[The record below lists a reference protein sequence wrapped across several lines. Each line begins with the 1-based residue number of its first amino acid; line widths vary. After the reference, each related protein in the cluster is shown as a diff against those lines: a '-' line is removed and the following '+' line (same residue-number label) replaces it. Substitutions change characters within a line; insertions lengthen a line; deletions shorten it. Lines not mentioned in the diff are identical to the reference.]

1 MPAGPDLRPDPL
13 TRDNVRGLTGLTTW
27 NPKVHQAGESQ
38 GMDLGPFE
46 RSLAKTTL
54 APYIVKAMAMIDRP
68 RKAGS
73 NMFRHQMS
81 TMAILLDY
89 KTVDP
94 VLLKAS
100 VIHDLFEELRDEPW
114 VTRESIASI
123 DADGPAVY
131 DLVMEV
137 TVRKVGGVVEPKAEY
152 LLRIMKTGSDRAKK
166 LKLAD
171 RISNLITLG
180 FVTDRAFVER
190 YTAQTSEYILPYS
203 EAVNPDMHRE
213 LKDLVD
219 NRTAQLERLR

>member
-1 MPAGPDLRPDPL
+1 
-13 TRDNVRGLTGLTTW
+13 
-27 NPKVHQAGESQ
+27 
-38 GMDLGPFE
+38 MDLGPLE
-46 RSLAKTTL
+46 RSLAQTTL
-54 APYIVKAMAMIDRP
+54 APYIVRAMAMIDRP

-81 TMAILLDY
+81 TLAILLDY
-89 KTVDP
+89 KIVDA
-94 VLLKAS
+94 VLLKAAI
-100 VIHDLFEELRDEPW
+100 IHDLFEELGDQPW
-114 VTRESIASI
+114 VNRDTIASI

-131 DLVMEV
+131 ELVMEV
-137 TVRKVGGVVEPKAEY
+137 TIRKVNGVVEPKREY
-152 LLRIMKTGSDRAKK
+152 LTRIMTAGSERARK

-190 YTAQTSEYILPYS
+190 YTTQTRECILPYS

-219 NRTAQLERLR
+219 NRTAQLARLREI

>member
-1 MPAGPDLRPDPL
+1 
-13 TRDNVRGLTGLTTW
+13 
-27 NPKVHQAGESQ
+27 
-38 GMDLGPFE
+38 MDLGPFE
-46 RSLAKTTL
+46 RSLAQTTL

-89 KTVDP
+89 KIVDP

-100 VIHDLFEELRDEPW
+100 LIHDLFEELGDEPW
-114 VTRESIASI
+114 VTREAIASI

-137 TVRKVGGVVEPKAEY
+137 TVRNVNGIAEPKADY
-152 LLRIMKTGSDRAKK
+152 LRRIMQSGSERAKK

-190 YTAQTSEYILPYS
+190 YTAQTREYILPYS

-219 NRTAQLERLR
+219 NRIAQLTRLL

>member
-1 MPAGPDLRPDPL
+1 
-13 TRDNVRGLTGLTTW
+13 
-27 NPKVHQAGESQ
+27 
-38 GMDLGPFE
+38 MDLGPFE
-46 RSLAKTTL
+46 RSLARTTV

-81 TMAILLDY
+81 TFAILLDY
-89 KTVDP
+89 KNVDP
-94 VLLKAS
+94 VLLKAAI
-100 VIHDLFEELRDEPW
+100 IHDLFEELGDQPW
-114 VTRESIASI
+114 VNRETIASI

-137 TVRKVGGVVEPKAEY
+137 TIPKAEY
-152 LLRIMKTGSDRAKK
+152 LRRIMQTGSDRAKK

-180 FVTDRAFVER
+180 FVNDRAFVER
-190 YTAQTSEYILPYS
+190 YTAQTRDCILPHS

-213 LKDLVD
+213 LKDLVE
-219 NRTAQLERLR
+219 NRTAQLARLREI

>member
-1 MPAGPDLRPDPL
+1 
-13 TRDNVRGLTGLTTW
+13 
-27 NPKVHQAGESQ
+27 
-38 GMDLGPFE
+38 MDLGPLE
-46 RSLAKTTL
+46 RSLAQTTL
-54 APYIVKAMAMIDRP
+54 APYIVRAMAMIDRP

-89 KTVDP
+89 KIVDA

-100 VIHDLFEELRDEPW
+100 VIHDLFEELGHEPW
-114 VTRESIASI
+114 VTRDSVASI

-137 TVRKVGGVVEPKAEY
+137 TIRTPGGEREPKTEY
-152 LLRIMKTGSDRAKK
+152 LLRIMQTGTRRAKQ

-171 RISNLITLG
+171 RISNLVGLG
-180 FVTDRAFVER
+180 FVNDRTFVER
-190 YTAQTSEYILPYS
+190 YTAQTRNYILPYS

-213 LKDLVD
+213 LKDLVE
-219 NRTAQLERLR
+219 NRTAQLSRLL

>member
-1 MPAGPDLRPDPL
+1 
-13 TRDNVRGLTGLTTW
+13 
-27 NPKVHQAGESQ
+27 
-38 GMDLGPFE
+38 MDLGPFE
-46 RSLAKTTL
+46 RTLARTTL
-54 APYIVKAMAMIDRP
+54 APYIVKAMAMIDLP

-89 KTVDP
+89 KNDDA

-100 VIHDLFEELRDEPW
+100 VIHDLFEELGNQPW
-114 VTRESIASI
+114 VTRESITGL

-137 TVRKVGGVVEPKAEY
+137 TIRTIDGVREPKTQY
-152 LLRIMKTGSDRAKK
+152 LRRIMTEGTARARK

-190 YTAQTSEYILPYS
+190 YTNETRDCILPYS
-203 EAVNPDMHRE
+203 ESVDANMHRE
-213 LKDLVD
+213 LSDLVK
-219 NRTAQLERLR
+219 NRSDQLAHLR

>member
-1 MPAGPDLRPDPL
+1 
-13 TRDNVRGLTGLTTW
+13 
-27 NPKVHQAGESQ
+27 
-38 GMDLGPFE
+38 MDLGPLE
-46 RSLAKTTL
+46 RSLAQTTL

-89 KTVDP
+89 KITDP

-100 VIHDLFEELRDEPW
+100 VIHDLFEELGDQPW
-114 VTRESIASI
+114 VTRETIASI

-137 TVRKVGGVVEPKAEY
+137 TVRKPGGVTEAKGEY
-152 LLRIMKTGSDRAKK
+152 LQRIMQTGTHRAKQ

-171 RISNLITLG
+171 RISNLVTLG

-190 YTAQTSEYILPYS
+190 YTAQTREYILPYS
-203 EAVNPDMHRE
+203 EVVNPDMHRE

-219 NRTAQLERLR
+219 NRTAQLARLR

>member
-1 MPAGPDLRPDPL
+1 
-13 TRDNVRGLTGLTTW
+13 
-27 NPKVHQAGESQ
+27 
-38 GMDLGPFE
+38 MDLGPLE
-46 RSLAKTTL
+46 RSLAQTTL
-54 APYIVKAMAMIDRP
+54 APYIVKAMAMIDLP

-81 TMAILLDY
+81 TFAILLDY
-89 KTVDP
+89 KNVDP
-94 VLLKAS
+94 VLLKAAI
-100 VIHDLFEELRDEPW
+100 IHDLFEELGDQPW
-114 VTRESIASI
+114 VTRETIASI

-137 TVRKVGGVVEPKAEY
+137 TIRHLNGEAEPKAEY
-152 LLRIMKTGSDRAKK
+152 LRRIMHTGSDRAKK

-180 FVTDRAFVER
+180 FVNDRAFVER
-190 YTAQTSEYILPYS
+190 YTAQTRDCILPHS

>member
-1 MPAGPDLRPDPL
+1 
-13 TRDNVRGLTGLTTW
+13 
-27 NPKVHQAGESQ
+27 
-38 GMDLGPFE
+38 
-46 RSLAKTTL
+46 
-54 APYIVKAMAMIDRP
+54 MAMIDRP

-89 KTVDP
+89 KIVDP
-94 VLLKAS
+94 VLLKAA

-114 VTRESIASI
+114 VNRGSIASI

-137 TVRKVGGVVEPKAEY
+137 TVRKVNGALEPKSEY
-152 LLRIMKTGSDRAKK
+152 LKRVMVNGSERAKR

-171 RISNLITLG
+171 RISNLVTLG

-190 YTAQTSEYILPYS
+190 YLAQTREYILPYS
-203 EAVNPDMHRE
+203 EAVNPNMHRE
-213 LKDLVD
+213 LRDLVD
-219 NRTAQLERLR
+219 NRAAQLARLL

>member
-1 MPAGPDLRPDPL
+1 
-13 TRDNVRGLTGLTTW
+13 
-27 NPKVHQAGESQ
+27 
-38 GMDLGPFE
+38 MDLGPLE
-46 RSLAKTTL
+46 RSLAQTTL

-68 RKAGS
+68 RRAGS

-89 KTVDP
+89 KYVDA

-100 VIHDLFEELRDEPW
+100 VIHDLFEELGDEPW
-114 VTRESIASI
+114 VTRHTVASI

-137 TVRKVGGVVEPKAEY
+137 TIRTPGGVREPKSEY
-152 LLRIMKTGSDRAKK
+152 LLRVMKSGTDRAKR

-171 RISNLITLG
+171 RISNLVGLG

-190 YTAQTSEYILPYS
+190 YTSQTRNYILPYS
-203 EAVNPDMHRE
+203 KVVNPDMHRE
-213 LKDLVD
+213 LADLVE
-219 NRTAQLERLR
+219 NRTAQLSRLL

>member
-1 MPAGPDLRPDPL
+1 
-13 TRDNVRGLTGLTTW
+13 
-27 NPKVHQAGESQ
+27 
-38 GMDLGPFE
+38 MDLGPFE
-46 RSLAKTTL
+46 RSLAQTPL

-89 KTVDP
+89 KQVDP

-100 VIHDLFEELRDEPW
+100 VIHDLFEELGDEPW
-114 VTRESIASI
+114 VTREAIASI

-137 TVRKVGGVVEPKAEY
+137 TVRKVGGVTEPKAEY
-152 LLRIMKTGSDRAKK
+152 LRRIMQTGTERAKK

-180 FVTDRAFVER
+180 FVTDRRFVER
-190 YTAQTSEYILPYS
+190 YTAQTRECILPYS

-219 NRTAQLERLR
+219 NRTAQLARLREI

>member
-1 MPAGPDLRPDPL
+1 
-13 TRDNVRGLTGLTTW
+13 
-27 NPKVHQAGESQ
+27 
-38 GMDLGPFE
+38 MDLGPFE
-46 RSLAKTTL
+46 RSLAQTTL

-81 TMAILLDY
+81 TLAILLDY
-89 KTVDP
+89 KQIDA

-100 VIHDLFEELRDEPW
+100 VIHDLFEEFRDEPW
-114 VTRESIASI
+114 VTRDTIASI

-137 TVRKVGGVVEPKAEY
+137 TVRKIGGALESKAEY
-152 LLRIMKTGSDRAKK
+152 LRRVMQTGSDRARR

-180 FVTDRAFVER
+180 FVTDRGFVER
-190 YTAQTSEYILPYS
+190 YVAQTREWILPYS

-213 LKDLVD
+213 LRDLVD
-219 NRTAQLERLR
+219 NRAAQLSRLR

>member
-1 MPAGPDLRPDPL
+1 
-13 TRDNVRGLTGLTTW
+13 
-27 NPKVHQAGESQ
+27 
-38 GMDLGPFE
+38 MDLGPFE

-89 KTVDP
+89 KIVDP

-131 DLVMEV
+131 DLVHGSDDPQSRRCRRAE
-137 TVRKVGGVVEPKAEY
+137 GGVPPAHHEDRQRPGEEAEAGGPDQQP
-152 LLRIMKTGSDRAKK
+152 RSRSGS
-166 LKLAD
+166 
-171 RISNLITLG
+171 
-180 FVTDRAFVER
+180 
-190 YTAQTSEYILPYS
+190 
-203 EAVNPDMHRE
+203 
-213 LKDLVD
+213 
-219 NRTAQLERLR
+219 

>member
-1 MPAGPDLRPDPL
+1 
-13 TRDNVRGLTGLTTW
+13 
-27 NPKVHQAGESQ
+27 
-38 GMDLGPFE
+38 MDLGPFE
-46 RSLAKTTL
+46 RSLAQTTL

-81 TMAILLDY
+81 TLAILLDY
-89 KTVDP
+89 KIVDP
-94 VLLKAS
+94 VVLKAS
-100 VIHDLFEELRDEPW
+100 VIHDLFEELGEEPW
-114 VTRESIASI
+114 VTRDTIASI

-137 TVRKVGGVVEPKAEY
+137 TVRKTGGVTEPKIEY
-152 LLRIMKTGSDRAKK
+152 LRRIMVSGSERAKK

-190 YTAQTSEYILPYS
+190 YTKQTRECILPYS

-219 NRTAQLERLR
+219 NRTAQLARLREI

>member
-1 MPAGPDLRPDPL
+1 
-13 TRDNVRGLTGLTTW
+13 
-27 NPKVHQAGESQ
+27 
-38 GMDLGPFE
+38 MDLGLVE
-46 RSLAKTTL
+46 RSLKELIL

-89 KTVDP
+89 KIVDP

-100 VIHDLFEELRDEPW
+100 VVHDLYEELGHEPW
-114 VTRESIASI
+114 VNRDTLATI

-137 TVRKVGGVVEPKAEY
+137 SIRENGGVREPKPEY
-152 LLRIMKTGSDRAKK
+152 LLRIMKTGSFRAKQ

-171 RISNLITLG
+171 RISNLVGLG
-180 FVTDRAFVER
+180 FVNDRAFVER
-190 YTAQTSEYILPYS
+190 YTAQTRAYILPYS
-203 EAVNPDMHRE
+203 EAVNADMHRE

-219 NRTAQLERLR
+219 NRTAHLSHLL

>member
-1 MPAGPDLRPDPL
+1 
-13 TRDNVRGLTGLTTW
+13 
-27 NPKVHQAGESQ
+27 
-38 GMDLGPFE
+38 MDLGPFE
-46 RSLAKTTL
+46 RSLAQTTL

-89 KTVDP
+89 KIVDP
-94 VLLKAS
+94 VILKAS
-100 VIHDLFEELRDEPW
+100 VIHDLFEELGDEPW
-114 VTRESIASI
+114 VTRDTIANI

-137 TVRKVGGVVEPKAEY
+137 TVRKVNGVVEPKREY
-152 LLRIMKTGSDRAKK
+152 LLRIMLSGSVRAKK

-171 RISNLITLG
+171 RISNLVGLG

-190 YTAQTSEYILPYS
+190 YTTQTRECILPHS

-219 NRTAQLERLR
+219 NRTAQLARLREI

>member
-1 MPAGPDLRPDPL
+1 
-13 TRDNVRGLTGLTTW
+13 
-27 NPKVHQAGESQ
+27 
-38 GMDLGPFE
+38 MDLGPLE
-46 RSLAKTTL
+46 RSLAQTTL

-81 TMAILLDY
+81 TLAILLDY
-89 KTVDP
+89 KIVDP
-94 VLLKAS
+94 VILKAS
-100 VIHDLFEELRDEPW
+100 IIHDLFEELADEPW
-114 VTRESIASI
+114 VTRQSIASI

-137 TVRKVGGVVEPKAEY
+137 TIRTIDGVREPKGEF
-152 LLRIMKTGSDRAKK
+152 LTRIMTSGSDRAKK

-180 FVTDRAFVER
+180 FVTERAFVER
-190 YTAQTSEYILPYS
+190 YASETREQILPHS

-213 LKDLVD
+213 LSDLVKS
-219 NRTAQLERLR
+219 RTAHLERLR

>member
-1 MPAGPDLRPDPL
+1 
-13 TRDNVRGLTGLTTW
+13 
-27 NPKVHQAGESQ
+27 
-38 GMDLGPFE
+38 MDLGPFE
-46 RSLAKTTL
+46 RSLAQTTL

-89 KTVDP
+89 KQVDP

-100 VIHDLFEELRDEPW
+100 VIHDLFEELGDEPW
-114 VTRESIASI
+114 VTREAIASI

-137 TVRKVGGVVEPKAEY
+137 TIRKANGATEPKSEY
-152 LLRIMKTGSDRAKK
+152 LRRIMTAGSERARK

-180 FVTDRAFVER
+180 FVTDRRFVER
-190 YTAQTSEYILPYS
+190 YTAQTRECILPYS

-219 NRTAQLERLR
+219 NRIAQLARLREI

>member
-1 MPAGPDLRPDPL
+1 
-13 TRDNVRGLTGLTTW
+13 
-27 NPKVHQAGESQ
+27 
-38 GMDLGPFE
+38 MDLGPFE
-46 RSLAKTTL
+46 RSLAQTTL

-81 TMAILLDY
+81 TLAILLDY
-89 KTVDP
+89 KIVDP
-94 VLLKAS
+94 VVLKAS
-100 VIHDLFEELRDEPW
+100 VIHDLFEELGDEPW
-114 VTRESIASI
+114 VTRDSIVSI
-123 DADGPAVY
+123 DADGPSVY

-137 TVRKVGGVVEPKAEY
+137 TVRKKGGVTEPKLEY
-152 LLRIMKTGSDRAKK
+152 LRRIMVSGSERAKK

-190 YTAQTSEYILPYS
+190 YTKQTRECILPYS

-219 NRTAQLERLR
+219 NRTAQLARLREI